1 MNLSTSSSSGRPP
14 LKPIALFLFAMFVVL
29 EIGTR
34 AVLFPRSGDYVR
46 FATYAKRADVLVNQ
60 PGIGIALVGNSATE
74 EGVDPILLKSM
85 LEQHVPGLVHV
96 DLFLADGSEVSAWR
110 AIINHYFW
118 RRANKPDAI
127 VVTFYDN
134 TLEDSDRVE
143 WGRIAQF
150 FTDVSDWPE
159 LFRVDLTSNASR
171 IEFLVSSVWATYA
184 ARDRIKR
191 RILTLAIPDFRRY
204 DPILNDLNRRYANQ
218 SNEALRAKPRTYRVL
233 SRLLERARAE
243 QVQVVLVAFPTRKS
257 RYTIDP
263 KIQKLAHVAGAEV
276 LDMRQSVKLTSS
288 QYRDDVHLNADGRAI
303 YSEQFGKAVGP
314 LLHPTTQT
322 TKIGVTNPLRRPGT

>member
-1 MNLSTSSSSGRPP
+1 
-14 LKPIALFLFAMFVVL
+14 MFVVL
-29 EIGTR
+29 EIVTR
-34 AVLFPRSGDYVR
+34 AVLFPMSGDYVR
-46 FATYAKRADVLVNQ
+46 FATYAKRADILVNQ

-74 EGVDPILLKSM
+74 ESVDPILLKSM
-85 LEQHVPGLVHV
+85 LEQNVPGPVHV
-96 DLFLADGSEVSAWR
+96 DLFLADGSEVSTWR
-110 AIINHYFW
+110 AIISHYFW

-127 VVTFYDN
+127 VITFFDN

-184 ARDRIKR
+184 ARDRIKQ

-218 SNEALRAKPRTYRVL
+218 SNRAVSAKQGTYRVL
-233 SRLLERARAE
+233 SRLLERARVE
-243 QVQVVLVAFPTRKS
+243 QVQVLLVAFPTRNS

-263 KIQKLAHVAGAEV
+263 KIQKLAHLTDAEV
-276 LDMRQSVKLTSS
+276 LDMRQSVKLTSRH
-288 QYRDDVHLNADGRAI
+288 YRDNFHLNAEGRAI
-303 YSEQFGKAVGP
+303 YSEQFGKAVSP
-314 LLHPTTQT
+314 LLHPTTQA
-322 TKIGVTNPLRRPGT
+322 TKIGVTHPLRKPGT